1 MPSYAIL
8 GGTGKTGRCLLSILL
23 ESPQNTINVY
33 VRSRSRLL
41 ALFPELPDNKKV
53 TIFSGAIDDIALVSS
68 CVSGVD
74 AVFAVIATNENIP
87 GNRIAQDQAQSLVAA
102 FCHLRTQDPRTKLAR
117 ILVLS
122 AATINPTLIA
132 HVPRPVYWT
141 VSHAFSNIYAD
152 LEHAERYLRLHKGWL
167 NVVFVQPGGLVED
180 ERKGHELSLER
191 QGEFLSYPDLAAGMI
206 ELAHDGKYD
215 WKGVSVIPTGKSK
228 VEWWLPWYLVK
239 GLLFHYVPPSYWIG
253 QKLGLV

>member
-8 GGTGKTGRCLLSILL
+8 NGTGKTGRCLLSILL

-74 AVFAVIATNENIP
+74 AVFAVVATNENIP
-87 GNRIAQDQAQSLVAA
+87 GNRIAQDQAQSRRRVLPPA
-102 FCHLRTQDPRTKLAR
+102 DPRSPDKTR
-117 ILVLS
+117 
-122 AATINPTLIA
+122 A
-132 HVPRPVYWT
+132 HPCPD
-141 VSHAFSNIYAD
+141 HAFSNLYAD
-152 LEHAERYLRLHKGWL
+152 LEHAERYLRLHHSWL

-191 QGEFLSYPDLAAGMI
+191 QKEFFSNPDLAAGMI

-239 GLLFHYVPPSYWIG
+239 GLLFHYVPPSHWIG